1 MALAQEAMS
10 KMFGGLPAVNH
21 AIAARQAVHAEPVV
35 TRAPYVLDEGEEV
48 QGTCWESVRR
58 FGGTSARIAFFDGKH
73 TAAAFQDGSVSL
85 HLVDT
90 MNWSHTTL
98 KLAELL
104 KTARANYGES
114 WGKCSD

>member
-48 QGTCWESVRR
+48 HGEHWGSVRR
-58 FGGTSARIAFFDGKH
+58 FGGACARIAFFQGKH
-73 TAAAFQDGSVSL
+73 SAAAFQDGSISL
-85 HLVDT
+85 HLVDEPSWNYT
-90 MNWSHTTL
+90 SL

-104 KTARANYGES
+104 KTARANYGEG
-114 WGKCSD
+114 WGKCSE